1 MKCQPALPLS
11 LPRAATLTVL
21 GALLPALAPA
31 QANDLAGFAAL
42 AQPLA
47 EAAAA
52 RSAPGLRVQVHV
64 GALDPRLRLAPCN
77 AVQPYLPPNTRL
89 WGAARIGLKC
99 NDPGVRWN
107 VYLPVQ
113 VDVFGPAWV
122 STGALPAGT
131 VLEASHLARAEA
143 QLSAARQPVVARLE
157 HALGRALQ
165 RPLAAGDA
173 VRTSDLRP
181 RQWFAAGD
189 AVRLVAAGSGW
200 RIDGQGQAMAPGLEG
215 TPVRVRTESGRIVS
229 GMPVGERQ
237 VEVAL

>member
-1 MKCQPALPLS
+1 MAMKSALALPTPKS
-11 LPRAATLTVL
+11 RTAVL
-21 GALLPALAPA
+21 AWV
-31 QANDLAGFAAL
+31 LAGAACAHAVEPQDFAAL
-42 AQPLA
+42 AQPI
-47 EAAAA
+47 AAAA
-52 RSAPGLRVQVHV
+52 AAQSAPGLRVQVHV
-64 GALDPRLRLAPCN
+64 GALDARLRLAPCST
-77 AVQPYLPPNTRL
+77 VEPYLPPNTRL
-89 WGAARIGLKC
+89 WGAARIGLRC

-107 VYLPVQ
+107 VFLPVQ
-113 VDVFGPAWV
+113 IDVFGPAWL

-131 VLEASHLARAEA
+131 VLQSQHLVRSEAL
-143 QLSAARQPVVARLE
+143 LSAARQPVVAQLD

-173 VRTSDLRP
+173 VRSSDLRP

-200 RIDGQGQAMAPGLEG
+200 RIDGQGHAMAPGLEG
-215 TPVRVRTESGRIVS
+215 AAVRVRTESGRIVS